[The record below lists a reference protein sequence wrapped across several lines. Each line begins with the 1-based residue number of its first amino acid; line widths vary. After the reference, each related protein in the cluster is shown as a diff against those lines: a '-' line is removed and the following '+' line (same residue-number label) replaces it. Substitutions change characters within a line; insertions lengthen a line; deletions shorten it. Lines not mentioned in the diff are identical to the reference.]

1 MFPGN
6 VNPRKMK
13 QMMKKMGMEMETID
27 DARRVIIETPRGN
40 YVFDA
45 PEIAIMK
52 MQGSSTYQI
61 TGEPAFEEA
70 AVEVPEDDV
79 TLVADQ
85 TQADRDEARR
95 ALEACRGDIAEA
107 IVMLSEHDRQDG

>member
-27 DARRVIIETPRGN
+27 DARRVVIETPRGN

-52 MQGSSTYQI
+52 MQGTSTYQI
-61 TGEPAFEEA
+61 TGEPAFEA
-70 AVEVPEDDV
+70 ASIEIPEDDV
-79 TLVADQ
+79 VLVAEQ
-85 TQADRDEARR
+85 TQAGRDEARR
-95 ALEACRGDIAEA
+95 ALEECRGDIAEA
-107 IVMLSEHDRQDG
+107 IMMLSDHDRQTG